1 MLLSNFAEELKLQN
15 RSAGFRFSFKFDSPG
30 SQISVSVL
38 LGCFNR
44 QLPGS
49 YPADGTCVS
58 EGNEIPRDLRKGDQR
73 QA

>member
-1 MLLSNFAEELKLQN
+1 M
-15 RSAGFRFSFKFDSPG
+15 FDSPG

-38 LGCFNR
+38 LGCLNR

-49 YPADGTCVS
+49 HPADGTCVS